1 MAKCKNCGE
10 EILWVKSKKTGTNYP
25 VNVGK
30 TTKDNDYFHSKTCK
44 SLNKEQPKEEVAEQK
59 QEEQPKQEVTILDVM
74 NNHELR
80 IRELEGIV
88 SRMLQHFGMVYLENE
103 KK

>member
-1 MAKCKNCGE
+1 MVKCKNCNE

-30 TTKDNDYFHSKTCK
+30 TTKDPDYFHSKTCK
-44 SLNKEQPKEEVAEQK
+44 SINKDKTEESLQEPKEEQK
-59 QEEQPKQEVTILDVM
+59 EITVGDIL
-74 NNHELR
+74 NNHEIR
-80 IRELEGIV
+80 IRELEAVV
-88 SRMLQHFGMVYLENE
+88 SKMLEHFGRVYIEGW